1 VFPCKSHIKK
11 PEVAGK
17 KNPPKLQ
24 AGLKIKL
31 LVSFKLKTRDLH
43 PHRMMMAIE
52 RNTSF
57 TVFNHSIY

>member
-1 VFPCKSHIKK
+1 
-11 PEVAGK
+11 
-17 KNPPKLQ
+17 Q